1 MKYLPRCVSY
11 FIAFIFCF
19 SFFSC
24 ASQSR
29 FVTNV
34 IDGDTIVTSDGMRI
48 RYIGLNTPEK
58 GQKYYQ
64 EALEF
69 NRKLVQGKEIFIEF
83 DEEKIDSFGRSLA
96 YVYVQQE
103 NPVFVNEAILKTG
116 FAMEFYRSPNGKYRK
131 ILKRAEE
138 EAKRQGLHLFQPSPY
153 QNSLV
158 VYDFQYDAEGDD
170 NQNINGEWIVLG
182 NTSSD
187 PIHLQDFY
195 FYDESFHQ
203 YIFPEIILES
213 GKSIKIFTGSGEN
226 TDQFIYAGFSSPI
239 WNNSGDSFILYD
251 FEHRYVLEESY

>member
-1 MKYLPRCVSY
+1 MKYFLRCVSY
-11 FIAFIFCF
+11 FTAFILCL

-24 ASQSR
+24 VSHSR
-29 FVTNV
+29 YVTNV
-34 IDGDTIVTSDGMRI
+34 IDGDTIVTSDGMHI

-69 NRKLVQGKEIFIEF
+69 NRKLVQGKAIHLEF
-83 DEEKIDSFGRSLA
+83 DEEQTDAFGRSLA

-103 NPVFVNEAILKTG
+103 SPVFVNEAILKTG

-138 EAKRQGLHLFQPSPY
+138 EAKKQGLHLFKPSSY
-153 QNSLV
+153 QNSIV
-158 VYDFQYDAEGDD
+158 VHDFHYDAEGDD
-170 NQNINGEWIVLG
+170 NQNINGEWVVLG
-182 NTSSD
+182 NVSSD

-203 YIFPEIILES
+203 YTFPEIILES
-213 GKSIKIFTGSGEN
+213 GKSIKIFTGCGEN

-239 WNNSGDSFILYD
+239 WNNSGDTFILYD